1 MRRGTT
7 ASTLGR
13 IVMARPLTV
22 IGSTVWFALVLT
34 ASGCSDSAAPDVV
47 AAISEATLLDHLNFL
62 ADDSLYG
69 RGAGSPQELRAAE
82 YVRDEFVA
90 YGLEQ
95 GVPGYL
101 QAFALPSIQF
111 DTRPTSSEGGNDNGA
126 AAPVQADTLW
136 SHNVI
141 GRLTGRGRLAGQWL
155 ILGAH
160 YDHLGWDRV
169 ADDSIII
176 YNGADDNASGT
187 SLLLEIARY
196 LSDYLTFGAA
206 GSIDHRSVMFHA
218 YGAEERGLLGS
229 YYYASNATVP
239 VDSIVAMINLDMVG
253 RLRNRTLMI
262 GGAHTAEVWD
272 LLLMEANG
280 DGLVLDYFDASLG
293 RSDHYP
299 FYLLEKP
306 VLFFHTG
313 LHAEYHQPEDDVWLI
328 NLEGMA
334 EVGSLALTVL
344 LDVATSK
351 EPPVFVGHIA
361 SDIVH

>member
-7 ASTLGR
+7 ASTLGQ
-13 IVMARPLTV
+13 MAVERPLTV
-22 IGSTVWFALVLT
+22 VGSAVWFALVLT
-34 ASGCSDSAAPDVV
+34 ASGCSDSVAPEVT
-47 AAISEATLLDHLNFL
+47 AAISEATLLEHLSFL

-82 YVRDEFVA
+82 YLRDEFVA

-101 QAFALPSIQF
+101 QAFALSSFQF
-111 DTRPTSSEGGNDNGA
+111 GTRATNSEGGNDNGA
-126 AAPVQADTLW
+126 AASVQEDTLW

-141 GRLTGRGRLAGQWL
+141 ARLTGRGRLAGQWV

-196 LSDYLTFGAA
+196 LSDYLTFGAG

-229 YYYASNATVP
+229 YYYASNPTVP

-272 LLLMEANG
+272 LLLTEANG
-280 DGLVLDYFDASLG
+280 DGLVLDYFDGSLG

-299 FYLLEKP
+299 FYLLGKP

-328 NLEGMA
+328 NLEGMV

-351 EPPVFVGHIA
+351 EPPVFVGYIA